1 MREDFWT
8 FLLCAICT
16 VSFGTQ
22 IGLLCGILLSIV
34 MTCVARCRSKQTE
47 AESKPALSVASSIH
61 VIDAKTSLDFLTRIA
76 LTRDAETALNVR
88 NGVGCDVE

>member
-1 MREDFWT
+1 MKEDFWT

-22 IGLLCGILLSIV
+22 MGLLCGILLSIV
-34 MTCVARCRSKQTE
+34 MTCIARCRSKRK
-47 AESKPALSVASSIH
+47 ESEQKPALSVASSIH

-76 LTRDAETALNVR
+76 LTQDAEKALHVR
-88 NGVGCDVE
+88 NGVEWDVE